1 MDQLN
6 MPVGVSQGFLLSQK
20 PMAVKALTVFP
31 DDAVNEE
38 IRAKRGKSVRFGGK
52 WNKIKLNSKS
62 EAAIIFTKSY
72 YVHFSQM

>member
-1 MDQLN
+1 
-6 MPVGVSQGFLLSQK
+6 MPVGVSQGFLLTSQK

-52 WNKIKLNSKS
+52 
-62 EAAIIFTKSY
+62 
-72 YVHFSQM
+72 